1 MTSLESNP
9 TAAPSAAAAVPVITP
24 QTGTVG
30 ATITGINLRVE
41 QSAGTKRL
49 LDRALHEH
57 GVLFVHFDGFIE
69 DADHKRFAAI
79 FGELHESY
87 FNRGTG
93 DPYVSVLDSER
104 TGSPSYGTDRWHT
117 DASVVAQPP
126 LAASLRAITLPRTGG
141 DTMWASMYA
150 AYEALSSHYQR
161 LLEGL
166 EALHSSEALYRARP
180 AAREANLYGEQQTAV
195 HPVVVRDPVTNRPAL
210 YVNSGY
216 TERILGLT
224 DHENDSLLRMLFDH
238 VNTPDFH
245 VRLEWDTHT
254 VVVWEERIT
263 QHRAINDYTG
273 HRVLHRIVVDGD
285 RPEAYNGNR
294 SEEAER

>member
-1 MTSLESNP
+1 VASP
-9 TAAPSAAAAVPVITP
+9 TADLPAVVP

-30 ATITGINLRVE
+30 AAVTGLDLRSEHSPEV
-41 QSAGTKRL
+41 SRL

-57 GVLFVHFDGFIE
+57 GVLFVRFDGEID

-79 FGELHESY
+79 FGDLHESY
-87 FNRGTG
+87 FNRGAG
-93 DPYVSVLDSER
+93 DPFVSVLDSER

-117 DASVVAQPP
+117 DAAVVDRPP
-126 LAASLRAITLPRTGG
+126 QAASLRAITLPEHGG

-150 AYEALSSHYQR
+150 AYEALSSRYQR

-166 EALHSSEALYRARP
+166 EALHSTEALYRARP
-180 AAREANLYGEQQTAV
+180 LAREAKLYSETKTAV
-195 HPVVVRDPVTNRPAL
+195 HPVVVRDPVTDRPAL

-224 DHENDSLLRMLFDH
+224 DTENESLMRMLFEH

-245 VRLEWDTHT
+245 VRLKWDTQT
-254 VVVWEERIT
+254 VVVWEERVT
-263 QHRAINDYTG
+263 QHRAINDYAG
-273 HRVLHRIVVDGD
+273 KRVLHRIVVDGE
-285 RPEAYNGNR
+285 PPQAYVSSGR
-294 SEEAER
+294 GAPAGR